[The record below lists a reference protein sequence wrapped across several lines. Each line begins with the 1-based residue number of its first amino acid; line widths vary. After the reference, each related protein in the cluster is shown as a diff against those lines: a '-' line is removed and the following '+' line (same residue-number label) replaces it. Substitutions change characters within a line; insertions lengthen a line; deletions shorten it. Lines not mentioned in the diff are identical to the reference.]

1 MEKILYSLER
11 QGYGKEHP
19 DQDLLVELF
28 VTIRDLRKTINPYFS
43 NDPTKHRI
51 NLNVRGRKLVFL
63 VFQDDEYYLRKAAVL
78 LNKNV

>member
-19 DQDLLVELF
+19 DHDLLVELF

-43 NDPTKHRI
+43 NDPTKHRV
-51 NLNVRGRKLVFL
+51 NLNVRGRKLLFL
-63 VFQDDEYYLRKAAVL
+63 VSQDDEYYLRKAAVL

>member
-19 DQDLLVELF
+19 DHYLLVELF

-43 NDPTKHRI
+43 NDPTKHRV